1 MSDVLSRFFYG
12 RSIAIIGASTDPT
25 KLGGRPIRMNKE
37 LGYKGI
43 VYPVHPTAALVQD
56 LEAFNSIDELP
67 ADALDCALIA
77 VPQQHVKRAVS
88 ELARKQVPL
97 AIILSSGFAEHSPE
111 GAKEQ
116 AEILEI
122 AREGGMRIVGPN
134 SMGGISYETGI
145 CATFTSVSEHEGR
158 TYPRLGQISI
168 ASQSGFVGSHLMG
181 LLRDRGLG
189 IAKWL
194 ATGNQA
200 DIDVSDV
207 ILHYAQDEITKII
220 VVYVEGINNAE
231 RLFKALDV
239 ARQRGKRVV
248 ALKVGRTEFGARA
261 IASHTA
267 ALVGNADAY
276 DAAFRRYGVVTAVSL
291 DDLADLVAALD
302 TGRSIQGRALGI
314 ATVSGGFGILM
325 SDIASASGLHLSELA
340 EEEQET
346 LKSYYSLASTRNPVD
361 MGSLPR
367 MGPAIEALA
376 KGGFESIAIGIG
388 HFGLIEAQIS
398 KFFKDMQ
405 SFRSSSPDLFLGLTG
420 LFSLEWRAKFQA
432 LGIFVCE
439 DPSRLVHTMASLCQ
453 LTSSESGNLDSGS
466 ALIPAFE
473 PAELMAATDEM
484 AARSILRRC
493 GIPVA
498 EEQLARSAPEAVQI
512 ADQIGGKVVL
522 KIASADIP
530 HKTEVGGV
538 LLGLAGAGDVARGYE
553 AIMSRVRIASP
564 DAHLDGVLVSPLIT
578 DGCEILIGF
587 TMDEVFGPM
596 VAVALGGVVVE
607 VLKDKVVE
615 IAPFDKATAL
625 RMVRSLKGASLL
637 DGFRG
642 RPPVDVEAIADALHR
657 VSLFAAKYAEI
668 VESLEINPL
677 IARADGVIA
686 VDALLIPKRSLG

>member
-56 LEAFNSIDELP
+56 LEAFNSIDQLP
-67 ADALDCALIA
+67 GDAVDCALIA
-77 VPQQHVKRAVS
+77 VPQQHVKRTVI
-88 ELARKQVPL
+88 ELARKRVPL

-111 GAKEQ
+111 GASEQ

-122 AREGGMRIVGPN
+122 AREVGMRIVGPN
-134 SMGGISYETGI
+134 SMGGISYET
-145 CATFTSVSEHEGR
+145 
-158 TYPRLGQISI
+158 

-200 DIDVSDV
+200 DIDISDV

-220 VVYVEGINNAE
+220 VVYVEGINNAD
-231 RLFKALDV
+231 RLFTALDL
-239 ARQRGKRVV
+239 ARQRGKQVV

-261 IASHTA
+261 VASHTA

-276 DAAFRRYGVVTAVSL
+276 DAAFRRYGVMIAASL

-302 TGRSIQGRALGI
+302 TGRSIPGRELGI

-325 SDIASASGLHLSELA
+325 SDIASANGMHLSELGA
-340 EEEQET
+340 AEQEA
-346 LKSYYSLASTRNPVD
+346 LKSYYALASSRNPVD

-367 MGPAIEALA
+367 MGPAIAALA
-376 KGGFESIAIGIG
+376 KGAYQSIAIGIG

-398 KFFKDMQ
+398 KFFKDLQ
-405 SFRSSSPDLFLGLTG
+405 SIRNSSPHLFLGLTG
-420 LFSLEWRAKFQA
+420 LFSDEWRARFQA
-432 LGIFVCE
+432 LGVFVCE
-439 DPSRLVHTMASLCQ
+439 DPSRLVRTMANLCQ
-453 LTSSESGNLDSGS
+453 HAGSTPVNLDFAS
-466 ALIPAFE
+466 AVIPTFD
-473 PAELMAATDEM
+473 PAELMAAVDEM

-498 EEQLARSAPEAVQI
+498 EDLIATSALEAVQI
-512 ADQIGGKVVL
+512 AAEIGGKVVL

-538 LLGLAGAGDVARGYE
+538 LLGLAGADDVARGYE
-553 AIMSRVRIASP
+553 AIMSRVSLANP
-564 DAHLDGVLVSPLIT
+564 DAHLDGVLVSPMIA
-578 DGCEILIGF
+578 DGSEILIGF
-587 TMDEVFGPM
+587 TTDEVFGPM

-625 RMVRSLKGASLL
+625 RMVSSLKGAALL

-657 VSLFAAKYAEI
+657 VSLFAAKYADV

-677 IARADGVIA
+677 IARADGAIA
-686 VDALLIPKRSLG
+686 VDALLIPKRSRT